1 MSERKCVVVAVC
13 LAAGLAATP
22 AMAAEKSYPSKPIR
36 MLVPF
41 SPGSATDFFARAL
54 GQKISEDWK
63 QQVVVDNRPS
73 AGGIVASQLLLGAEP
88 DGHTLMMVSIG
99 HAVNAS
105 LYTKLPYDTIKDFA
119 AITLVADV
127 PNVLVV
133 TPSLHLKSVRDLVSL
148 AKAKPGQLNYGSAGV
163 GSGTHMNGEE
173 FKLAAG
179 INVMHVP
186 FKGTPEALTNVI
198 SGAVQYF
205 FAPITASVPL
215 VKSGKVTGLAVTTR
229 ARSPVL
235 PDLPTVAE
243 AGLPGFEFNLWT
255 GLLGPAKMPRD
266 VKEKIAKE
274 VAHVVTLPE
283 VKERFLTQGATPH
296 TMAPGEFDAFMRN
309 EVQRL
314 AKVVKASG
322 ARAD

>member
-1 MSERKCVVVAVC
+1 
-13 LAAGLAATP
+13 
-22 AMAAEKSYPSKPIR
+22 
-36 MLVPF
+36 
-41 SPGSATDFFARAL
+41 
-54 GQKISEDWK
+54 
-63 QQVVVDNRPS
+63 
-73 AGGIVASQLLLGAEP
+73 
-88 DGHTLMMVSIG
+88 
-99 HAVNAS
+99 
-105 LYTKLPYDTIKDFA
+105 
-119 AITLVADV
+119 
-127 PNVLVV
+127 
-133 TPSLHLKSVRDLVSL
+133 
-148 AKAKPGQLNYGSAGV
+148 
-163 GSGTHMNGEE
+163 
-173 FKLAAG
+173 
-179 INVMHVP
+179 MHVP